1 MFSRSSAALAAGI
14 ASAACLAAI
23 LAPHAISQGA
33 STSPILPSGALQQK
47 AQKACLSCHDA
58 KIILQQQLDK
68 KMWTKEMDKMI
79 RWGAPVAPEDRGP
92 LIDYFADHF
101 APRDPEVIAAMLPPG
116 NGKEKVL
123 ETCFECHDAKDIVQ
137 KQLDERGWERILEKM
152 EDLGAYIY
160 DDDREDIIRYLAKA
174 FPTPPKSAPPAKQ
187 PSKYP

>member
-1 MFSRSSAALAAGI
+1 MFRRRSAALAAGLAGA
-14 ASAACLAAI
+14 ASLVAL
-23 LAPHAISQGA
+23 LAPHAIGQSSSSS
-33 STSPILPSGALQQK
+33 STLPSGALQQK
-47 AQKACLSCHDA
+47 AQKGCLGCHDA

-101 APRDPEVIAAMLPPG
+101 APRDPEVIAAMLPHGP
-116 NGKEKVL
+116 GKEKVL

-137 KQLDERGWERILEKM
+137 KQLDERGWERVLEKM
-152 EDLGAYIY
+152 EDFGAYIY

-174 FPTPPKSAPPAKQ
+174 FPAPPKPAPPAKHR
-187 PSKYP
+187 